1 MDKRGLGKGLA
12 SLLTGGAASVEMQTA
27 PAEVPVDQVRPNPY
41 QPRVEFE
48 PEAMRDLVESVRT
61 HGVLQ
66 PILVRRL
73 EQGGFELIAGERR
86 LRASREA
93 GLRTVPAIIR
103 ECGPADMLEIALIEN
118 LQREDINPMEAA
130 RAYQR
135 LMREFGLTQEEVA
148 RRVGKARPTIANT
161 LRLLT
166 LPEAIQESIAAG
178 EITEAHARRLLQA
191 EPEKRLELLAA
202 IRSGQL
208 TVQQTEAAAR
218 PSPAPRKAR
227 KSRRGQPD
235 PHLRAAEE
243 RLEAALGT
251 KVAILGT
258 RNTGRVVVE
267 FYSEEHLD
275 GILERIAGP

>member
-1 MDKRGLGKGLA
+1 M
-12 SLLTGGAASVEMQTA
+12 EMQTG
-27 PAEVPVDQVRPNPY
+27 PTEIPVDQVRPNPY

-93 GLRTVPAIIR
+93 GLRTIPALIR

-166 LPEAIQESIAAG
+166 LPEPIQESIAAG

-202 IRSGQL
+202 IRGGQL

-218 PSPAPRKAR
+218 PSPAARKAR
-227 KSRRGQPD
+227 KSRRSQPD
-235 PHLRAAEE
+235 PLLRAAEE
-243 RLEAALGT
+243 RLESALGT

-258 RNTGRVVVE
+258 RNAGRVVVE